1 MSTFG
6 FDTEEKVLSYHGP
19 LLYEA
24 SVIDRTVRQAPDGVT
39 KIKLYL
45 LHYSGWNSHWDEW
58 VPESRLLKHNPQN
71 LRVQKERVKEF
82 QRAHK
87 KRKAET
93 AGGKAKAAKQGGPS
107 SPGGAAS
114 SAPAASGT
122 PDEQILAEI
131 RETLRLPYGAKLK
144 LIEDWEHITRERKL
158 VPLPREP
165 AIPTILEDFMAAK
178 ARRTSH
184 ERVYGEVCDGVK
196 AYFNQAL
203 PTTLLYKYERR
214 QYSEKKEQ
222 HKKSE
227 PCEYYGA
234 EHLLR
239 LFVKMPELLARCQMQ
254 REHMVV
260 LTNKLA
266 ELLKFLVAQKGK
278 YFAVEYEKVDEE
290 YLKWWE
296 SHGGKE
302 KPFVTN

>member
-87 KRKAET
+87 KRARAMT
-93 AGGKAKAAKQGGPS
+93 DVA
-107 SPGGAAS
+107 GAAGAAGNAAGKRKLGDGAP
-114 SAPAASGT
+114 SA
-122 PDEQILAEI
+122 DEGLGEI
-131 RETLRLPYGAKLK
+131 REQLRLPQAMKLK
-144 LIEDWEHITRERKL
+144 LIEDWERITREKKL

-165 AIPTILEDFMAAK
+165 NIATLLDDFLQAK
-178 ARRTSH
+178 SKRTTH
-184 ERVYGEVCDGVK
+184 ERLYGEVNEGMRT
-196 AYFNQAL
+196 YFNQSL
-203 PTTLLYKYERR
+203 GSILLYKYERKQFR
-214 QYSEKKEQ
+214 DLKETAAG
-222 HKKSE
+222 KDKPLVE
-227 PCEYYGA
+227 LYGA

-239 LFVKMPELLARCQMQ
+239 LFVKLPELLAQCKMQ
-254 REHMVV
+254 REHMQV
-260 LTNKLA
+260 LVSKLM
-266 ELLKFLVAQKGK
+266 ELLKFIQANKAK
-278 YFAVEYEKVDEE
+278 YFVTQYESATDE
-290 YLKWWE
+290 YLAWWGNE
-296 SHGGKE
+296 
-302 KPFVTN
+302 